1 MPTLTSI
8 LRVKLGRRPHE
19 VLLIAGHPTPVAEER
34 LDALLDAG
42 NGLGRKLCDAGAIK
56 VEDDKPRHVRTVEPV
71 PIDVDPP
78 VVAPPMLDA
87 PPTPEVSPPLPTDP
101 PSPEPEPPAIEPAAP
116 SAPPETLRGVPIAK
130 AGPLIERE
138 TDLDRLDRWREADKR
153 AGIHSLIDARLNTL
167 LDSPAM
173 TVEAATEG
181 EG

>member
-1 MPTLTSI
+1 MPMLTSI

-19 VLLIAGHPTPVAEER
+19 VLLIAGHPTPVDVER

-56 VEDDKPRHVRTVEPV
+56 IEADSPRPVRTVEPI
-71 PIDVDPP
+71 PIDID
-78 VVAPPMLDA
+78 
-87 PPTPEVSPPLPTDP
+87 
-101 PSPEPEPPAIEPAAP
+101 PPAIPSPSDEPPPMAEPVPSPSLAPPPVSEPPVSEATVP
-116 SAPPETLRGVPIAK
+116 SAPLETLRGVPIAK

-153 AGIHSLIDARLNTL
+153 AGIHSLIDGRLDTL
-167 LDSPAM
+167 LDSPAV
-173 TVEAATEG
+173 TVDSTES